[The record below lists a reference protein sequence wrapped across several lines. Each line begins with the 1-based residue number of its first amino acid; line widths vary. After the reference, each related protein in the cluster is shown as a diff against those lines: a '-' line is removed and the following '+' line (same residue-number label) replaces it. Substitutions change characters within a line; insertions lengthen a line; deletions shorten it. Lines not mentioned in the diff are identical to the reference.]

1 MDVLST
7 RGARSQDLTPVQAE
21 PGVVYSAELT
31 APEVWSLIL
40 EETRKSINPQTFA
53 TWLEPTE
60 AIALTSDELLVQVK
74 SQFAVDYI
82 GGQYG
87 AVLAEISANQF
98 ILQRVESLGI
108 ERAVGYQGGDRRTKR
123 RGGALEPS
131 AQALPPA
138 FGLYAVV
145 HVALVI
151 AVSANLG
158 K

>member
-1 MDVLST
+1 M
-7 RGARSQDLTPVQAE
+7 
-21 PGVVYSAELT
+21 YSAELT

-87 AVLAEISANQF
+87 AVLAEISAA
-98 ILQRVESLGI
+98 LGMTWATTQRRRSG
-108 ERAVGYQGGDRRTKR
+108 RTPHATARCRGSWDRDASRH
-123 RGGALEPS
+123 GSG
-131 AQALPPA
+131 
-138 FGLYAVV
+138 
-145 HVALVI
+145 
-151 AVSANLG
+151 
-158 K
+158 